1 MSCSWTGLA
10 SIWRC
15 YTVIVVWYFENG
27 GATNSIQLL
36 LSIRSDNTGLWR
48 ALFNFICI
56 SYMISR
62 LADNSSRPS
71 VPCDNCNAFMGCLK
85 TFEKLL
91 LQFWL
96 TSQSFLK
103 LKPQGFI
110 IHSSIRCH
118 NVGKMERDWAT
129 NPRWRACTL
138 QQPFPFVHK
147 WSQNWL
153 LDCKGEM
160 LEAN

>member
-110 IHSSIRCH
+110 PQF
-118 NVGKMERDWAT
+118 VAT
-129 NPRWRACTL
+129 TLEKWKGIEQQILGGVCALCNNLSLLCTSGA
-138 QQPFPFVHK
+138 K
-147 WSQNWL
+147 TG
-153 LDCKGEM
+153 C
-160 LEAN
+160 